1 MPPRPICR
9 PWRQRRQRVEKVLSL
24 GVSIVWQLDVKICF
38 GRNVFPV
45 ICNCPECVL
54 VSVCVGVVCVHA
66 RTLAHMPIG
75 KLVIHV
81 DGQHNRIRLITVSF
95 YFLSLFMAAC
105 EIVCI
110 SENCISVPVCARAR
124 ACLCVCACVQHNINA
139 DK

>member
-1 MPPRPICR
+1 M
-9 PWRQRRQRVEKVLSL
+9 LSL

-95 YFLSLFMAAC
+95 YFLSLSSWLH
-105 EIVCI
+105 VK
-110 SENCISVPVCARAR
+110 SCAYLKIASQSPCALAR
-124 ACLCVCACVQHNINA
+124 VRVCVCVRVCSII
-139 DK
+139 